1 MILWRR
7 KLEARPPG
15 HKRMGDLR
23 LLELETA
30 KQILEEVFH
39 ARPTDVEDMIQ
50 RRLEEESR
58 NAGRSWHE
66 EDGLWPQEFCAGD

>member
-15 HKRMGDLR
+15 HIDLR

-39 ARPTDVEDMIQ
+39 ARPTDVEDMIR

-58 NAGRSWHE
+58 NPEMSWRE

>member
-1 MILWRR
+1 MTLWRR

-15 HKRMGDLR
+15 RKRTADLR

-39 ARPTDVEDMIQ
+39 ARPTDVEDMIR

-58 NAGRSWHE
+58 NPKMSWQE